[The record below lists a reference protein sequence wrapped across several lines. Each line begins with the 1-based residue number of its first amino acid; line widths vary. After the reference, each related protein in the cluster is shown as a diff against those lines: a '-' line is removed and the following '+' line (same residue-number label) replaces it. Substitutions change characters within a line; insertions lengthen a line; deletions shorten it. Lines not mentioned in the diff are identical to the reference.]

1 MFDLDRAISEWRRQ
15 MTAGGIKSQDVLDE
29 LESHLREE
37 IGQQMRSGSGE
48 TQAFDAAVQQIGR
61 AGALK
66 TEFAK
71 VGGASATFDRVKGIL
86 LTLAGIPN
94 PSLATNM
101 NTSHPNSNIE
111 PRWATYLK
119 AAVFLLPA
127 VVLWFFS
134 MIFLFPKLQ
143 QICQEAGMVLPAIY
157 GLARFAGE
165 HNVIICGAL
174 VLALVLLECR
184 SERWPRYRRACVG
197 AGVFVLNAAVLVLI
211 TLMVF
216 MALLAAPALL
226 HHVK

>member
-1 MFDLDRAISEWRRQ
+1 
-15 MTAGGIKSQDVLDE
+15 MTAGGIKSTAVLDE

-37 IGQQMRSGSGE
+37 IGQQMRSGSSE
-48 TQAFDAAVQQIGR
+48 KQAFDAAVQQIGQ

-66 TEFAK
+66 VEFAK
-71 VGGASATFDRVKGIL
+71 VRAANETHERIKSAM

-94 PSLATNM
+94 PSLVTDM

-127 VVLWFFS
+127 VVLWIFS

-143 QICQEAGMVLPAIY
+143 QICQDAGVVLPAIY
-157 GLARFAGE
+157 DVTRFVGE
-165 HNVIICGAL
+165 HNVLICGAL

-184 SERWPRYRRACVG
+184 SERWSQYRRAFVG
-197 AGVFVLNAAVLVLI
+197 VGVFVLNAAVLVLI
-211 TLMVF
+211 TLMVV